1 MTGKTTTFFAPLFLL
16 VLLVGVLFAPPQAYA
31 VTIERV
37 LSPGGVEAWLVR
49 DHTNPIIT
57 MRFAFRGGAAL
68 DPGGREGLANMV
80 SALLD
85 EGAGDLDSKTFQGR
99 LEDLVITLRFDAGRD
114 NFGGRLRTLVE
125 NKKTAFELLTLAL
138 TRPRFDAEPVAR
150 IRSQILSSLRQDAE
164 DPNAIAAK
172 TLFKTLFPA
181 HPYGRPVDGT
191 LESVAAITRTGLMGF
206 VRRRLAR
213 DNLVIGVVGDITAD
227 MLKPVLDKTFGGLK
241 DKARPWAIPEAA
253 LQGRGRT
260 VVVSKPVPQSAIV
273 FAGKG
278 LKRRDRDFYAAYVM
292 NHVLGGGGFT
302 SRLYNTV
309 REKRGLA
316 YSVYSALHPL
326 DRAGLIFGG
335 AGTANKRA
343 SETIAVMRGE
353 WKRMAAKGMSEK
365 ELADAKTFLT
375 GSYPLRFTSSDR
387 IASMLIGIQMDD
399 LGIDYPDRR
408 NGLIEAVTLADVNRL
423 AKKLLRPD
431 QLTVVVVGRPDGVK
445 STN

>member
-1 MTGKTTTFFAPLFLL
+1 MTPIFRSLL
-16 VLLVGVLFAPPQAYA
+16 VAFVLGAGVLSAAPAKA
-31 VTIERV
+31 VSIERV
-37 LSPGGVEAWLVR
+37 VTPGGIEAWLVR

-68 DPGGREGLANMV
+68 DPEGREGLANMV
-80 SALLD
+80 STLLD
-85 EGAGDLDSKTFQGR
+85 EGGGDLDSKIFQGR

-125 NKKTAFELLTLAL
+125 NKATAFELLTLAL
-138 TRPRFDAEPVAR
+138 TRPRFDAEPLER
-150 IRSQILSSLRQDAE
+150 IRSQIFSSLRQEAE
-164 DPNAIAAK
+164 DPNTIAGK

-191 LESVAAITRTGLMGF
+191 LESVAAITQTDLKGF
-206 VRRRLAR
+206 VKRRLAK
-213 DNLVIGVVGDITAD
+213 DNLAIGVVGDITAEA
-227 MLKPVLDKTFGGLK
+227 LKTVLDKTFGGLPA
-241 DKARPWAIPEAA
+241 KAWAWAIPEAV
-253 LQGRGRT
+253 LKGQGRT
-260 VVVSKPVPQSAIV
+260 VVVTKPAPQSAIV
-273 FAGKG
+273 FADKG
-278 LKRRDRDFYAAYVM
+278 PKRQDPDFYAAYVM

-335 AGTANKRA
+335 AGTANKSV

-353 WKRMAAKGMSEK
+353 WTRMATQGMSEK

-375 GSYPLRFTSSDR
+375 GSYPLSFTSSDR
-387 IASMLIGIQMDD
+387 IASMLIGIQMDN

-408 NGLIEAVTLADVNRL
+408 NGLIEAVSLADVNQIAGTL
-423 AKKLLRPD
+423 LNADKL
-431 QLTVVVVGRPDGVK
+431 TIVVVGKPDGVK
-445 STN
+445 SSE

>member
-1 MTGKTTTFFAPLFLL
+1 MTGQPRTLLAPLFLL
-16 VLLVGVLFAPPQAYA
+16 AVLLCVLFAPPTAGA

-37 LSPGGVEAWLVR
+37 VSSGGIEAWLVR

-68 DPGGREGLANMV
+68 DPEGREGLANMV

-85 EGAGDLDSKTFQGR
+85 EGAGDLDTKTFQEQ

-125 NKKTAFELLTLAL
+125 NKATAFELLTLAL
-138 TRPRFDAEPVAR
+138 TRPRFDAEPVER
-150 IRSQILSSLRQDAE
+150 IRSQILSSLRQEAE
-164 DPNAIAAK
+164 DPNAIAGK
-172 TLFKTLFPA
+172 TLFKTLFPV

-191 LESVAAITRTGLMGF
+191 LESVAAITRDDLKGF
-206 VRRRLAR
+206 VKRRLAKV
-213 DNLVIGVVGDITAD
+213 NLAIGVVGDITVEA
-227 MLKPVLDKTFGGLK
+227 LKPVLDETFGGLPT
-241 DKARPWAIPEAA
+241 KAGVWAIPEAA
-253 LQGRGRT
+253 LQGQGRT
-260 VVVSKPVPQSAIV
+260 VVVTKPAPQSAIV
-273 FAGKG
+273 FADKG
-278 LKRRDRDFYAAYVM
+278 PKRQDKDFYAAYVM

-335 AGTANKRA
+335 AGTANKSA
-343 SETIAVMRGE
+343 SETLAVMRGE
-353 WKRMAAKGMSEK
+353 WTRMAAKGMSDT
-365 ELADAKTFLT
+365 ELADAKTYLT

-387 IASMLIGIQMDD
+387 IASMLIGIQMNN

-408 NGLIEAVTLADVNRL
+408 NGLIEAVTLGDVNRL

-431 QLTVVVVGRPDGVK
+431 QLTVVVVGQPDGVK

>member
-1 MTGKTTTFFAPLFLL
+1 MTGKSRTLLAPLFGLA
-16 VLLVGVLFAPPQAYA
+16 VLLCVLFATPQAYA

-37 LSPGGVEAWLVR
+37 LSLGGIEAWLVR

-68 DPGGREGLANMV
+68 DPEGREGLANMV
-80 SALLD
+80 STLLD
-85 EGAGDLDSKTFQGR
+85 EGAGDLDSKIFQGR

-125 NKKTAFELLTLAL
+125 NKATAFELLTLAL
-138 TRPRFDAEPVAR
+138 TRPRFDAEPLER
-150 IRSQILSSLRQDAE
+150 IRSQIFSSLRQEAE
-164 DPNAIAAK
+164 DPNTIAGK

-191 LESVAAITRTGLMGF
+191 LESVATITQTDLKGF
-206 VRRRLAR
+206 VKRRLAK
-213 DNLVIGVVGDITAD
+213 DNLAIGVVGDITAEA
-227 MLKPVLDKTFGGLK
+227 LKTVLDKTFGGLPA
-241 DKARPWAIPEAA
+241 KAWAWAIPEAV
-253 LQGRGRT
+253 LKGQGRT
-260 VVVSKPVPQSAIV
+260 VVVTKPAPQSAIV
-273 FAGKG
+273 FADKG
-278 LKRRDRDFYAAYVM
+278 PKRQDPDFYAAYVM

-335 AGTANKRA
+335 AGTANKSV

-353 WKRMAAKGMSEK
+353 WTRMATQGMSEK

-375 GSYPLRFTSSDR
+375 GSYPLSFTSSDR
-387 IASMLIGIQMDD
+387 IASMLIGIQMDN

-408 NGLIEAVTLADVNRL
+408 NGLIEAVTLDDVNRL
-423 AKKLLRPD
+423 AKELLRPD

>member
-1 MTGKTTTFFAPLFLL
+1 MTGKSRTLLAPLFGLA
-16 VLLVGVLFAPPQAYA
+16 VLLCVLFATPQAYA

-37 LSPGGVEAWLVR
+37 LSLGGIEAWLVR
-49 DHTNPIIT
+49 DHINPIIT

-68 DPGGREGLANMV
+68 DPEGREGLANMV
-80 SALLD
+80 STLLD
-85 EGAGDLDSKTFQGR
+85 EGAGDLDSKIFQGR

-125 NKKTAFELLTLAL
+125 NKATAFELLTLAL
-138 TRPRFDAEPVAR
+138 TRPRFDAEPLER
-150 IRSQILSSLRQDAE
+150 IRSQIFSSLRQEAE
-164 DPNAIAAK
+164 DPNTIAGK

-191 LESVAAITRTGLMGF
+191 LESVAAITQTDLKGF
-206 VRRRLAR
+206 VKRRLAK
-213 DNLVIGVVGDITAD
+213 DNLAIGVVGDITAEA
-227 MLKPVLDKTFGGLK
+227 LKTVLDKTFGGLPA
-241 DKARPWAIPEAA
+241 KAWAWAIPEAV
-253 LQGRGRT
+253 LKGQGRT
-260 VVVSKPVPQSAIV
+260 VVVTKPAPQSAIV
-273 FAGKG
+273 FADKG
-278 LKRRDRDFYAAYVM
+278 PKRQDPDFYAAYVM

-335 AGTANKRA
+335 AGTANKSV

-353 WKRMAAKGMSEK
+353 WTRMATQGMSEK

-375 GSYPLRFTSSDR
+375 GSYPLSFTSSDR
-387 IASMLIGIQMDD
+387 IASMLIGIQMDN

-408 NGLIEAVTLADVNRL
+408 NGLIEAVTLDDVNRL
-423 AKKLLRPD
+423 AKELLRPD
-431 QLTVVVVGRPDGVK
+431 QLTVVVVGQPDGVK

>member
-1 MTGKTTTFFAPLFLL
+1 MIDKSRTLLSPLFGLA
-16 VLLVGVLFAPPQAYA
+16 VLLCVLFATPQAYA

-37 LSPGGVEAWLVR
+37 LSLGGIEAWLVR

-68 DPGGREGLANMV
+68 DPEGREGLANMV
-80 SALLD
+80 STLLD
-85 EGAGDLDSKTFQGR
+85 EGAGDLDSKIFQGR

-114 NFGGRLRTLVE
+114 NFGGRFRTLVE
-125 NKKTAFELLTLAL
+125 NKATAFELLTLAL
-138 TRPRFDAEPVAR
+138 TRPRFDAEPLER
-150 IRSQILSSLRQDAE
+150 IRSQIFSSLRQEAE
-164 DPNAIAAK
+164 DPNTIAGK

-191 LESVAAITRTGLMGF
+191 LESVAAITQTDLKGF
-206 VRRRLAR
+206 VKRRLAK
-213 DNLVIGVVGDITAD
+213 DNLAIGVVGDITAEA
-227 MLKPVLDKTFGGLK
+227 LKTVLDKTFGGLPA
-241 DKARPWAIPEAA
+241 KAWAWAIPEAV
-253 LQGRGRT
+253 LKGQGRT
-260 VVVSKPVPQSAIV
+260 VVVTKPAPQSAIV
-273 FAGKG
+273 FADKG
-278 LKRRDRDFYAAYVM
+278 PKRQDPDFYAAYVM

-335 AGTANKRA
+335 AGTANKSV

-353 WKRMAAKGMSEK
+353 WTRMATQGMSEK

-375 GSYPLRFTSSDR
+375 GSYPLSFTSSDR
-387 IASMLIGIQMDD
+387 IASMLIGIQMDN

-408 NGLIEAVTLADVNRL
+408 NGLIEAVTLDDVNRL
-423 AKKLLRPD
+423 AKELLRPD

>member
-1 MTGKTTTFFAPLFLL
+1 MSGKTRTLLAPLFLL
-16 VLLVGVLFAPPQAYA
+16 CVLFAPPPAGA

-37 LSPGGVEAWLVR
+37 LSPGGIEAWLVR

-68 DPGGREGLANMV
+68 DPEGREGLANMV
-80 SALLD
+80 STLLD

-114 NFGGRLRTLVE
+114 NFSGRLRTLVE
-125 NKKTAFELLTLAL
+125 NKTTAFELLTLAL
-138 TRPRFDAEPVAR
+138 TRPRFDTEPLER
-150 IRSQILSSLRQDAE
+150 IRNQLFSSLRQEAE
-164 DPNAIAAK
+164 DPNTIAGK

-181 HPYGRPVDGT
+181 HPYGRPVDGS
-191 LESVAAITRTGLMGF
+191 LESVAAITQTDLKGF
-206 VRRRLAR
+206 VQRRLAK
-213 DNLVIGVVGDITAD
+213 DNLAIGVVGDITAD
-227 MLKPVLDKTFGGLK
+227 ALKPVLDKTFGGLPA
-241 DKARPWAIPEAA
+241 KARPWAIPEAV
-253 LQGRGRT
+253 LKGQGRT
-260 VVVSKPVPQSAIV
+260 VVVTKPAPQSAII
-273 FAGKG
+273 FADKG
-278 LKRRDRDFYAAYVM
+278 PKRQDPDFYAAYLM

-335 AGTANKRA
+335 AGTANKSA

-353 WKRMAAKGMSEK
+353 WTRMATKGMSEK

-375 GSYPLRFTSSDR
+375 GSYPLSFTSSNR
-387 IASMLIGIQMDD
+387 IASMLIGIQMDN

-408 NGLIEAVTLADVNRL
+408 NGLIEAVTLGDVNRL

-431 QLTVVVVGRPDGVK
+431 QLTVVVVGQPDGVK